1 MGSPAYDVLGI
12 GNAIVDVIA
21 RCEDPFLAAHGLAKG
36 AMTLIDEARAEA
48 LYAAMGAGVECS
60 GGSAG
65 NTIAGLANLGG
76 KAAYIGRV
84 RDDQLGKIF
93 RHDIRAQGVAFD
105 SAPAADGP
113 STARCLIFVTPDAQR
128 TMQTYLGA
136 CVDLGPDM
144 IDEAVVAAAGITYME
159 GYLWDKP
166 AAKDAFRKA
175 ATLAH
180 KHGRKVAL
188 TLSDSFCVDRHRADF
203 RALVDQHCDIVFANE
218 AELLSLY
225 EVRSFDEAI
234 GHLRGHKDRVFAVT
248 RSEKGSVAF
257 RNGEVFAVPAE
268 PDVKVV
274 DTTGAGDLYAA
285 GFLYGLARGKDLGAC
300 ARLGSICAA
309 EIIAHYGARPE
320 TSLETLA
327 ASKGAM

>member
-1 MGSPAYDVLGI
+1 MGSPQYDVLGI

-21 RCEDPFLAAHGLAKG
+21 RCEDSLLAKHGLAKG
-36 AMTLIDEARAEA
+36 AMTLIDENRADT
-48 LYAAMGAGVECS
+48 LCAAMGPGLECS

-65 NTIAGLANLGG
+65 NTVAGLANLGG
-76 KAAYIGRV
+76 KGAYVGRV
-84 RDDQLGKIF
+84 RDDQLGTIF

-105 SAPAADGP
+105 SAPAASGP
-113 STARCLIFVTPDAQR
+113 STARCLIFVTQDAQR

-144 IDEAVVAAAGITYME
+144 IDEAAVANAGITYME

-166 AAKDAFRKA
+166 AAKEAFRKA
-175 ATLAH
+175 ATIAH

-203 RALVDQHCDIVFANE
+203 RGLVDRHCDIVFANE

-225 EVRSFDEAI
+225 EAKRFDEAVA
-234 GHLRGHKDRVFAVT
+234 HLRGHENRVVAVT

-257 RNGEVFAVPAE
+257 KGGEAFAVPAE
-268 PDVKVV
+268 PVAKIV

-285 GFLYGLARGKDLGAC
+285 GFLYGLARGKDLAAC

-320 TSLETLA
+320 TSLKELA
-327 ASKGAM
+327 ASKGAL

>member
-21 RCEDPFLAAHGLAKG
+21 RCDDAMLATHGLAKG
-36 AMTLIDEARAEA
+36 AMTLIDENRAEA
-48 LYAAMGAGVECS
+48 LYGAMGPGLECS

-76 KAAYIGRV
+76 KGAYIGRV

-105 SAPAADGP
+105 SAPADSGP

-136 CVDLGPDM
+136 CVDLGPGM
-144 IDEAVVAAAGITYME
+144 IDEAVVAASGITYME

-203 RALVDQHCDIVFANE
+203 RDLVDQHCDIVFANE
-218 AELLSLY
+218 SELLSLY
-225 EVRSFDEAI
+225 QAKDFDEAAA
-234 GHLRGHKDRVFAVT
+234 HLRGDKNRVFAVT
-248 RSEKGSVAF
+248 RSEKGSVAI
-257 RNGEVFAVPAE
+257 RGAETFAVPAE
-268 PDVKVV
+268 PGVKVV
-274 DTTGAGDLYAA
+274 DTTGAGDLYAS
-285 GFLYGLARGKDLGAC
+285 GFLHGLARGRDLASC

-320 TSLETLA
+320 TSLKDLA
-327 ASKGAM
+327 AAKGAL